1 MVKSGVSVLDLITEF
16 FSSNSR
22 PRLTGVVDRAFS
34 YLRLTGLKD
43 SPDSFFFFFYR
54 TTGFYLER
62 HRQKSILESI
72 DLAECIDLEEKRRD
86 DHRDFS
92 CWTTDD
98 GSS

>member
-43 SPDSFFFFFYR
+43 SPDSFFFFF
-54 TTGFYLER
+54 TVPPVFISNAIV
-62 HRQKSILESI
+62 KSQSW
-72 DLAECIDLEEKRRD
+72 
-86 DHRDFS
+86 S
-92 CWTTDD
+92 Q
-98 GSS
+98 